1 MFVILRLTVAPKTYE
16 RVMFI
21 EFTTFDENYKLTNQQ
36 INRILGIIACII
48 PETLHYNILH

>member
-1 MFVILRLTVAPKTYE
+1 MFVILRLTVAPKTYKS
-16 RVMFI
+16 VMFF

-48 PETLHYNILH
+48 PETLH